1 MIRSM
6 GLLASA
12 VSLVLLLA
20 GCGDGST
27 QPSQVMGTYAAI
39 QANGSSLPTS
49 ILTFPS
55 GDAIRLIQGSLSVR
69 APDTLLLALRTQY
82 VDPSGVAGD
91 PGSDTTWA
99 LYQRVGSTLELS
111 ALASRP
117 LEIES
122 PATAASAG
130 SIQLTVL
137 RRLPASAGFG
147 TYPVALL
154 LRR

>member
-6 GLLASA
+6 RLLASA
-12 VSLVLLLA
+12 APLFLIA

-49 ILTFPS
+49 ILTLPS
-55 GDAIRLIQGSLSVR
+55 GDGIRLIQGSLSVR

-82 VDPSGVAGD
+82 VDPSGAAGA

-99 LYQRVGSTLELS
+99 LYQRSGSTLELS

-122 PATAASAG
+122 PATLASAG

-147 TYPVALL
+147 TYPVALR